1 MEENLMKTCIAVVA
15 ALVIAAGAL
24 PAKATDLRLL
34 SAWDTSNAPAWLMV
48 TNYVK
53 LVSKLSAGK
62 INIKIS
68 GPQVVPPF
76 EQLQPASSGVFDMLF
91 QHGVYHAGSKGLA
104 LAFDGFD
111 PDPIARRAAGL
122 NDYLDKYYQKHNN
135 LKVLAINT
143 QGSFMLVLRQ
153 PLTKDGDLKGFKIRG
168 TTNYKGL
175 VEWLGGSLVVL
186 PISDTYAAL
195 ERGVVDG
202 AATAAQGM
210 ISLRW
215 NEVTK
220 YRMRPTFGAV
230 TVPVFINL
238 NRWNKL
244 TKQEQSIMEEAGRQ
258 NELEVYWL
266 VRQMQMKEEKEL
278 DRLGMSYQFLPA
290 EKAAKIEAVYAQGIH
305 ELAEKCCGKEAREL
319 RKLAADAGL
328 TDK

>member
-1 MEENLMKTCIAVVA
+1 MRNWI
-15 ALVIAAGAL
+15 LVLGLLVGLGRVL
-24 PAKATDLRLL
+24 PANALELKLL
-34 SAWDTSNAPAWLMV
+34 SAWDTTNAPAWLMV

-53 LVSKLSAGK
+53 LVSQLSGGK

-76 EQLQPASSGVFDMLF
+76 EQLQPVSSGVFDMLF

-122 NDYLDKYYQKHNN
+122 NDYLDKYYQKNNN

-153 PLTKDGDLKGFKIRG
+153 PLSPQGDLKGRKIRG

-175 VEWLGGSLVVL
+175 VEWLGASLVVL
-186 PISDTYAAL
+186 PIADTYSAL

-230 TVPVFINL
+230 TVPVFMNL
-238 NRWNKL
+238 DKWKKL
-244 TKQEQSIMEEAGRQ
+244 SKQEQSILEEAGRL
-258 NELEVYWL
+258 NELQVYWL
-266 VRQMQMKEEKEL
+266 VRQLQMKEEKEL
-278 DRLGMSYQFLPA
+278 DRMGMSYQYLPP
-290 EKAAKIEAVYAQGIH
+290 ERAAKVEAVYAQGIH

-328 TDK
+328 TDQ

>member
-1 MEENLMKTCIAVVA
+1 MRSCIVAFVMTC
-15 ALVIAAGAL
+15 LAGIT
-24 PAKATDLRLL
+24 PAQATDLRLL
-34 SAWDTSNAPAWLMV
+34 SAWDSTNAPAWLMV

-53 LVSKLSAGK
+53 LVSKLSEGK
-62 INIKIS
+62 INIRIS

-76 EQLQPASSGVFDMLF
+76 EQLQPVSSGVFDMLF

-111 PDPIARRAAGL
+111 ADPIARRAAGL
-122 NDYLDKYYQKHNN
+122 NDYLDKYYQKNNN

-143 QGSFMLVLRQ
+143 QGQFMLVLRQ
-153 PLTKDGDLKGFKIRG
+153 PLSPEGDLKGKKIRG

-175 VEWLGGSLVVL
+175 VEWLGGSLVVM
-186 PISDTYAAL
+186 PIGETYSAL

-210 ISLRW
+210 LSLRW

-220 YRMRPTFGAV
+220 YRMRPYFGAV

-238 NRWNKL
+238 DRWKKL
-244 TKQEQSIMEEAGRQ
+244 TKQEQSILDEAGRQ

-266 VRQMQMKEEKEL
+266 VRQMQLKEEKEL

-290 EKAAKIEAVYAQGIH
+290 ARASKIDAVYAQGIH
-305 ELAEKCCGKEAREL
+305 ELAEKCCGKEAQEL
-319 RKLAADAGL
+319 RALAAKAGL
-328 TDK
+328 TDAK

>member
-1 MEENLMKTCIAVVA
+1 MRRFVMAAAVTMLIGA
-15 ALVIAAGAL
+15 AT
-24 PAKATDLRLL
+24 PARATDLKLL

-53 LVSKLSAGK
+53 LVSQLSDGKL
-62 INIKIS
+62 NIKIS

-76 EQLQPASSGVFDMLF
+76 EQLQPVSSGVFDMLF

-104 LAFDGFD
+104 LAFDAFD

-122 NDYLDKYYQKHNN
+122 NDYLDKYYQKNNN

-153 PLTKDGDLKGFKIRG
+153 PLTPEGDLKGRKIRG

-175 VEWLGGSLVVL
+175 VESLGASLVVL
-186 PISDTYAAL
+186 PIADTYSAL
-195 ERGVVDG
+195 DRGVVDG

-220 YRMRPTFGAV
+220 YRLRPTFGAV
-230 TVPVFINL
+230 TVPIFINL
-238 NRWNKL
+238 DRWKKL
-244 TKQEQSIMEEAGRQ
+244 TKEEQSILEEAGRL
-258 NELEVYWL
+258 NELQVYWL
-266 VRQMQMKEEKEL
+266 VRQMQLKEEKDL
-278 DRLGMSYQFLPA
+278 DKLGMSYQFLSA
-290 EKAAKIEAVYAQGIH
+290 DKANKIESIYAQGIH
-305 ELAEKCCGKEAREL
+305 ELADKCCGKEAQDL